1 MGDRLANPSFRSG
14 LRAGLPVAV
23 AGFALAVSF
32 GVLARPVMGAIAPI
46 VMSAIVF
53 AGSAQFGSVAVLA
66 AGGGPVAAI
75 TAGIL
80 LNSRYVP
87 MGVALAPSLEGGPL
101 KRMVKAQA
109 MVDYSWAAAMRGGGQ
124 FDVWYMIGLTIPM
137 YAMWVAGT
145 SVGVLLGDV
154 LGDPESLGL
163 DAMFPAFFLAL
174 LLGGGTLDGR
184 QAKLAA
190 ALGGVIALALVPF
203 TPPGVPVI
211 VACSAALIGLE
222 RNKRP
227 KRPGEA
233 ETRLDEPAAEGER
246 P

>member
-1 MGDRLANPSFRSG
+1 M
-14 LRAGLPVAV
+14 PVAI
-23 AGFALAVSF
+23 AGFALALSF
-32 GVLARPVMGAIAPI
+32 GVLARPVLGSVAAI

-66 AGGGPVAAI
+66 AGGGPAAAI

-109 MVDYSWAAAMRGGGQ
+109 MVDYSWAAAMRGRGQ
-124 FDVWYMIGLTIPM
+124 FDVWHMIGLTIPM
-137 YAMWVAGT
+137 YVMWVCGT
-145 SVGVLLGDV
+145 AVGVLIGDV
-154 LGDPESLGL
+154 IGDPEELGL

-174 LLGGGTLDGR
+174 LLGGGTLDSSR
-184 QAKLAA
+184 AKLAA
-190 ALGGVIALALVPF
+190 VLGGAIALALVPF

-211 VACSAALIGLE
+211 VACSAALIGLD
-222 RNKRP
+222 RGKREIGGGAAAAAG
-227 KRPGEA
+227 GESHDDDA
-233 ETRLDEPAAEGER
+233 NVARR
-246 P
+246 